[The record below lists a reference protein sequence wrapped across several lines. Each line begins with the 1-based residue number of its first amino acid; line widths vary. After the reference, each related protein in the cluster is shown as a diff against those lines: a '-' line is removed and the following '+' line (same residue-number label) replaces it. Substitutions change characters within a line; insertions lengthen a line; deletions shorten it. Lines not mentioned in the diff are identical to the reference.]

1 MEGSSQQRVQ
11 EVPAFGSHFAR
22 EHRRVS
28 ASIDSLGGFI
38 EEVSEAVGQ
47 TWACLVSW
55 AAINCW
61 NRVSGEQGDSFEDV
75 KKLIAA

>member
-1 MEGSSQQRVQ
+1 MGRILLENTGGCQ
-11 EVPAFGSHFAR
+11 
-22 EHRRVS
+22 HRLILWVVS
-28 ASIDSLGGFI
+28 LT
-38 EEVSEAVGQ
+38 EVSEAVGQ

-55 AAINCW
+55 AAISCW